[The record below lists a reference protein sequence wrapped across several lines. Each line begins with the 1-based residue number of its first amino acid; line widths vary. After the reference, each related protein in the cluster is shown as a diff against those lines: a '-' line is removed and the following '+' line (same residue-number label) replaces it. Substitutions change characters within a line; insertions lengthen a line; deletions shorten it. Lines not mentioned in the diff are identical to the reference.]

1 MSHSCQF
8 APAVRHLASALL
20 ILAGLLWCLPAAA
33 QSAARPGDVSESEM
47 ASFAAAARRV
57 HDLWRKTDMPVS
69 GEVRKRMLE
78 AVQAEGLDME
88 TYNRIAR
95 GVRGNDT
102 LYERYQ
108 QHWNQ
113 QQEE

>member
-1 MSHSCQF
+1 LSREQYSFPRCGVLVM
-8 APAVRHLASALL
+8 LA
-20 ILAGLLWCLPAAA
+20 LAGLLGSLPALG
-33 QSAARPGDVSESEM
+33 QPAARPGDVSEADM

-57 HDLWRKTDMPVS
+57 HDLWQDSDMPVS
-69 GEVRKRMLE
+69 GEIRRQMVE
-78 AVQAEGLDME
+78 AIQAEGLDVQ

-95 GVRGNDT
+95 GVRGDDA

-113 QQEE
+113 QGSK